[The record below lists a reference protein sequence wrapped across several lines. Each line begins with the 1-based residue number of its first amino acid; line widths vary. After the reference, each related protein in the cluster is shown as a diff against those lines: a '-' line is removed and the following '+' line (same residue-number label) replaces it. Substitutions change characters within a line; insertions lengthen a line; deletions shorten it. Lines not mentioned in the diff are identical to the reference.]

1 MLIKQHKSGQATI
14 VLIVVTMMT
23 VLGVAVASSSQSRIN
38 LRDTVYSTQSVQAL
52 SCAEAGADR
61 ALVDSTVAGDQ
72 VLNPSPKTITS
83 DAGSYAVEGCDGYN
97 TQIANYPS
105 TNPGKVT
112 ILSVPEGNT
121 QEFNI
126 TGFTGGSGVTK
137 EIRFKSNNP
146 TVNSAVAVYV
156 YSGTVT
162 APVVTRTMLFC
173 NDSQSNQMPQD
184 FTNVTATSTIT
195 LDDGTTT
202 VDHACAYSV
211 PIPSGPIVMRVR
223 PLYADVLFQVPS
235 FQGSTGYKITSN
247 GTSGQVQRTVTV
259 TRFYGQ
265 LSGAFDEAIVSGET
279 IEDN

>member
-61 ALVDSTVAGDQ
+61 ALVDSSITSDQ
-72 VLNPSPKTITS
+72 VLSPSPKTIASTDGS
-83 DAGSYAVEGCDGYN
+83 GSYTVEGCDGYQ
-97 TQIANYPS
+97 TQIANYPTS
-105 TNPGKVT
+105 NPGKVT
-112 ILSVPEGNT
+112 ILSIPEGNT

-126 TGFTGGSGVTK
+126 SGFTGTSK
-137 EIRFKSNNP
+137 EIRFKSNDP

-156 YSGTVT
+156 YSGSAA
-162 APVVTRTMLFC
+162 APVVSRTMIFC
-173 NDSQSNQMPQD
+173 NDNQSNQAPQD
-184 FTNVTATSTIT
+184 FTEVTSTSTIT

-202 VDHACAYSV
+202 LDHACATNIT
-211 PIPSGPIVMRVR
+211 IPSGPIVMRVR
-223 PLYADVLFQVPS
+223 PLFADVLFQVPS
-235 FQGSTGYKITSN
+235 FQGTTGYKVTSN